1 MKCKSGKRWAFVILH
16 PNTSMLIGDPQ
27 SLEEHYTKKTAMK
40 YRADLRKNGFKCGK
54 IFLIPSEE
62 LT

>member
-1 MKCKSGKRWAFVILH
+1 MKYKSGKRWAFVALH
-16 PNTSMLIGDPQ
+16 PMLIRDPQ
-27 SLEEHYTKKTAMK
+27 SLKEHYTKKTAMK